1 MRIKLTQLDKL
12 VSKVLIK
19 YGYSSSETKIIKKI
33 LLYAQLRGNNQGIVK
48 LIGKGI
54 PKNPQAR
61 KIQIVKDTKLS
72 TLLNGGQNMGMVVLS
87 QAMDLAISKAKKYG
101 FGIVGTNNTS
111 SSTGAIGY
119 YAREIARQN
128 LIGFVFAGS
137 PETVS
142 TYGSFEPIFGTNPL
156 AIGIPSTGEP
166 VVLDMA
172 TAIMAYY
179 GLIEAKTAGRPIPE
193 GIAYDVS
200 GKFTTDPV
208 KAMDGALLSFDK
220 GRKGAGLSF
229 VVEALTGPLVA
240 ATFVGIGQSNNWG
253 NLIFVIDPQLL
264 VNLKTFKANVL
275 QLGKRVKATKKLPGV
290 KETLLPGE
298 RGNRLT
304 NQRLKSKEIEIENNL
319 YHELVKVSE

>member
-1 MRIKLTQLDKL
+1 MRVKLTQLDKL
-12 VSKVLIK
+12 VGKALIK
-19 YGYSSSETKIIKKI
+19 YGYSVYEAKIIKRI

-54 PKNPQAR
+54 PKNPQA
-61 KIQIVKDTKLS
+61 KKTQVVKETKLS
-72 TLLNGGQNMGMVVLS
+72 ALLNGGQNMGMVVLS
-87 QAMDLAISKAKKYG
+87 KAMDLAISKAKKHG

-119 YAREIARQN
+119 YAREIAKQN

-166 VVLDMA
+166 IVLDMA

-179 GLIEAKTAGRPIPE
+179 GLIEAKTAGKSIPE
-193 GIAYDVS
+193 GIAYDAS
-200 GKFTTDPV
+200 GKFTTDPA
-208 KAMDGALLSFDK
+208 KAMDGALLPFDK

-229 VVEALTGPLVA
+229 IVEALTGLLVA

-253 NLIFVIDPQLL
+253 NLIMAIDPQLL
-264 VNLKTFKANVL
+264 VNLKTFKKNVL
-275 QLGKRVKATKKLPGV
+275 QLGKRVKVTKKLPGV
-290 KETLLPGE
+290 SEILLPGE

-304 NQRLKSKEIEIENNL
+304 NQRLKSKEIEIEDNL
-319 YHELVKVSE
+319 YKELIKVSE